1 MRFVLSALSGV
12 ALVLA
17 LCGCGGGAPKVAD
30 EPIKRKRDPR
40 ATRDDPNAEAVKP
53 PAPPEEDAR
62 AAEVDTSGLSAV
74 EREAI
79 AAMKKNAGA
88 SERPVARVTPATQEN
103 PATQAAPVAPATPK
117 VPVKA
122 RGADGAVAG
131 LGPWVVPAG
140 PIPAVPVR
148 GKKPEALM
156 RLAPARKESKWKI
169 TQQIKSGEA
178 VEVPPPG
185 VFDLVKYKSPAGE
198 LAAYVS
204 PDPKDGTK
212 RAAIVWITGGDCNT
226 IGNVWDDIDLTNEQ
240 SATAYR
246 NAGIVMMFPSLRGG
260 NQNPGIKEAFLGEV
274 DDVVAAGEYLSKLP
288 YVDPKRVYLGGHSS
302 GGTMALLAA
311 ESTPLFRA
319 AFCFGPTSS
328 IAGYLPGDE
337 QLAMPFDHT
346 NKVALG
352 IRSPVMWLDSI
363 ERPTF
368 VIEGTEGNYDAL
380 KHLEKVNKN
389 PFVTILAVQDADHFQ
404 ILHPLNSLIAKK
416 ILTDT
421 TAESNITL
429 TASDVKKAMGK

>member
-1 MRFVLSALSGV
+1 MRLILGV
-12 ALVLA
+12 VCVLA
-17 LCGCGGGAPKVAD
+17 FGLSGCGGGAPKVAD

-40 ATRDDPNAEAVKP
+40 ATADDPNAEAVKP
-53 PAPPEEDAR
+53 PAPPEDVAR
-62 AAEVDTSGLSAV
+62 AAEVDGAGLSAV

-79 AAMKKNAGA
+79 AAMKKNAGTG
-88 SERPVARVTPATQEN
+88 ERPAAKVAPATQEN
-103 PATQAAPVAPATPK
+103 PATEAAPVAPTTPR
-117 VPVKA
+117 VPAKA
-122 RGADGAVAG
+122 RGAEGGGVTG
-131 LGPWVVPAG
+131 LGPWVAPAG
-140 PIPAVPVR
+140 AIPAVPVR
-148 GKKPEALM
+148 GKKPEPLM

-185 VFDLVKYKSPAGE
+185 VFDLVKYKSAVGE

-319 AFCFGPTSS
+319 AFCFGPVAAIS
-328 IAGYLPGDE
+328 GYLPGDG
-337 QLAMPFDHT
+337 QIAMPFDHS
-346 NKVALG
+346 NKVALA
-352 IRSPVMWLDSI
+352 IRSPVLWLDSI

-368 VIEGTEGNYDAL
+368 VIEGTEGNYRPL
-380 KHLEKVNKN
+380 QHIEKMNKN
-389 PFVTILAVQDADHFQ
+389 PFVTILAVQDADHFE

-429 TASDVKKAMGK
+429 SAAEVKKAMGK